1 VERHYLV
8 VAADGN
14 VREALA
20 APLREQGMTVTFA
33 ESGSQ
38 AERAVQSVKVDV
50 AIVESHLRDMSVEEL
65 TRRLGEIRPD
75 CEVVPLTSFQL
86 IRNTPE
92 LLRFGVGDYVLSS
105 RQLPGLMRPPTE
117 EPASGS
123 GWEEPSTQAL
133 IGVIDVVV
141 GLLELQT
148 ERFSS
153 SSHAAMGLARDTAME
168 LESGEE
174 MLFEVVLGALLR
186 DIGRTGLE
194 PAAEIDA
201 KGEGGQGDSSL
212 RLLEHIDFPWK
223 VMPVVR
229 HHQEWY
235 NGSGAPD
242 GLCGREIPMA
252 ARIIAVV
259 DRYVRLTADDNDE
272 ASSPN
277 DALEDIARETGHR
290 FDPEVVEAFLRVMDR
305 RLAGRKPTGKPQ
317 VVLVD
322 RDPKFRRVLKVRL
335 GNAGLKVLETKDYGK
350 CIQRLLKE
358 PPDLAVVSIDGDP
371 KEAFQLLQEIQ
382 QDDSLCRIPVA
393 FLSSRSDR
401 VQKIRA
407 LRQGVDDFLCKGDNM
422 EELVA
427 RIENILV
434 RGAIRAEGDARRKR
448 RGVTGTLDNL
458 GLPDLVQ
465 TLSNGM
471 KTACVTLTAGSGRNG
486 SIWFQ
491 NGTPKHAECGTLDG
505 EKAFYEMVRWTT
517 GEFVIEHGVES
528 QRQTIERDAMFLLM
542 EGLRLV
548 DEGEEIA

>member
-1 VERHYLV
+1 MERHILV

-14 VREALA
+14 VREALG

-33 ESGSQ
+33 ESGAQ
-38 AERAVQSVKVDV
+38 AERAVQSVKVDMAV
-50 AIVESHLRDMSVEEL
+50 IESHLQDISVEEL
-65 TRRLGEIRPD
+65 TRRLSEIRPD
-75 CEVVPLTSFQL
+75 CEVVPLTNFKL

-92 LLRFGVGDYVLSS
+92 LLRFGTTDYVLSS
-105 RQLPGLMRPPTE
+105 KQLPKLLRPAQQGSSSGRDWDD
-117 EPASGS
+117 PA
-123 GWEEPSTQAL
+123 TQAL

-153 SSHAAMGLARDTAME
+153 SSHAAMALARDTAIE
-168 LESGEE
+168 LDSGDG

-186 DIGRTGLE
+186 EIGATGLA
-194 PAAEIDA
+194 PATEIEA
-201 KGEGGQGDSSL
+201 KSEGEQGDSSL
-212 RLLEHIDFPWK
+212 RMLEHIDFPWK

-229 HHQEWY
+229 HHREWY
-235 NGSGAPD
+235 NGSGGPD

-259 DRYVRLTADDNDE
+259 DSYVQLTADDNDE
-272 ASSPN
+272 ALSPN
-277 DALEDIARETGHR
+277 DALENIARQTGHR

-305 RLAGRKPTGKPQ
+305 RLAGRRATGKPQ

-322 RDPKFRRVLKVRL
+322 GDPKFRRVLKVRL
-335 GNAGLKVLETKDYGK
+335 GNAGLKVFEANDHAQ
-350 CIQRLLKE
+350 CIERLLQE
-358 PPDLAVVSIDGDP
+358 PPDLAVISIDGDP
-371 KEAFQLLQEIQ
+371 KGAFQLLQEIQ
-382 QDDSLCRIPVA
+382 QDESLCRIPVA
-393 FLSSRSDR
+393 FLSARADR
-401 VQKIRA
+401 AHKIRA
-407 LRQGVDDFLCKGDNM
+407 LRQGVDDFLGKGDNM

-448 RGVTGTLDNL
+448 RGITGSLENL

-471 KTACVTLTAGSGRNG
+471 KTACVSLTADSGRSG
-486 SIWFQ
+486 AIWFES
-491 NGTPKHAECGTLDG
+491 GTPKHAESGTLDG
-505 EKAFYEMVRWTT
+505 EQAFYEMIRWET
-517 GEFVIEHGVES
+517 GEFVIEHGVTS
-528 QRQTIERDAMFLLM
+528 PRQTIERDAMFLLM

-548 DEGEEIA
+548 DEGQEIA